1 MVEVATK
8 GISPLSGA
16 CDAKQLKLHIQ
27 VLLFYSFCTHTQPM
41 QRSASMG
48 QWSFFAT
55 MITFLPVRISCG
67 VYLSSYIIPFT
78 LQHSWMSTM
87 PEKAAL
93 MTASSHLWLGTG
105 STYCSRIKGGFCRN
119 GKLTNML
126 LLPDIP
132 LKSMHSSLQKN
143 SSTQIVGCTTLLE
156 RSMKVIRSM
165 PFPPPPLIGLL
176 FRLVP

>member
-1 MVEVATK
+1 LYVENWSSLGQILGAQGIHEPCFQGKVELFLLDFRINGGATLSGASSPVDRQNDMVEVATK

-67 VYLSSYIIPFT
+67 V
-78 LQHSWMSTM
+78 
-87 PEKAAL
+87 
-93 MTASSHLWLGTG
+93 
-105 STYCSRIKGGFCRN
+105 
-119 GKLTNML
+119 
-126 LLPDIP
+126 
-132 LKSMHSSLQKN
+132 
-143 SSTQIVGCTTLLE
+143 
-156 RSMKVIRSM
+156 
-165 PFPPPPLIGLL
+165 
-176 FRLVP
+176 